1 MRDPATP
8 ASVVIKTE
16 ARPPETDPR
25 LGVAVSA
32 PTGVPPAHR
41 LVTIGDSLTHG
52 FQSGAI
58 YNTQISYPRTIAWE
72 MGWSEQFRYP
82 RYGGPGG
89 LPINIEF
96 VILRLESQFGY

>member
-1 MRDPATP
+1 MAGEVTEDLKDPETP
-8 ASVVIKTE
+8 ASVKVRTE

-25 LGVAVSA
+25 LGVVVA
-32 PTGVPPAHR
+32 PPAGPAPLHR

-58 YNTQISYPRTIAWE
+58 YNTQISYPRIIAWE

-89 LPINIEF
+89 LPINI
-96 VILRLESQFGY
+96 